1 MDGGGGMKNERAM
14 GTTRLEDA
22 KVMRAHPRCHLD
34 SRETNG
40 YPLGF
45 A

>member
-1 MDGGGGMKNERAM
+1 MDGGGSLKNEGAM

-22 KVMRAHPRCHLD
+22 KVMRAHPHCHLD
-34 SRETNG
+34 SHESNG
-40 YPLGF
+40 YPLGL